1 MKKLGFW
8 SIVLLAINSIIGSGI
23 FLSPGAVISIAG
35 SYTPYVY
42 ILAAIFASI
51 LAVTFAAASKYVNK
65 SGAAYAYA
73 TAAFGDNIGFYVGIT
88 RFIAACIA
96 WGVMSTAVVKT
107 VITIFGG
114 DNTNTTLI
122 TIGFLILMVTLLLIN
137 ITGNKLFEIINNL
150 STIGKL
156 LALVTTIVAGIVVIV
171 TTGEVRF
178 SEVTH
183 IVDTSK
189 IDTTTFVLAI
199 VAAFYAFTGFESVA
213 SGSEDMKNPEKNL
226 PRAIPLAILSIATV
240 YLGIIL
246 VTMALNPQALIE
258 TKQVV
263 SLVAVFHS
271 PIIQNII
278 LYGALISM
286 FGINVAAS
294 FSTPRII
301 EAIANQ
307 QQISPWFKKRTKYDF
322 PFNAFIVTFLIAI
335 IIPMAFQY
343 NMTSII
349 VLSSISRFIQF
360 LVVPIG
366 VIVFYYNKNKGTVL
380 ENVKKNVFTDVILPT
395 ISFLFTIIL
404 LVKFNWKGQ
413 FSIVEGQHTTL
424 NYFAITAMVIGY
436 IVLPAILFILN
447 KMRYQQSDIK
457 E

>member
-1 MKKLGFW
+1 
-8 SIVLLAINSIIGSGI
+8 
-23 FLSPGAVISIAG
+23 
-35 SYTPYVY
+35 
-42 ILAAIFASI
+42 
-51 LAVTFAAASKYVNK
+51 
-65 SGAAYAYA
+65 
-73 TAAFGDNIGFYVGIT
+73 
-88 RFIAACIA
+88 
-96 WGVMSTAVVKT
+96 
-107 VITIFGG
+107 
-114 DNTNTTLI
+114 
-122 TIGFLILMVTLLLIN
+122 MVTLLLIN

-199 VAAFYAFTGFESVA
+199 IAAFYAFTGFESVA

-226 PRAIPLAILSIATV
+226 PRAIPLAILSIAAV

-307 QQISPWFKKRTKYDF
+307 QQISPWFKSVQNMIFRLT
-322 PFNAFIVTFLIAI
+322 PLSLLFNCYYYSYGI
-335 IIPMAFQY
+335 
-343 NMTSII
+343 SI
-349 VLSSISRFIQF
+349 
-360 LVVPIG
+360 
-366 VIVFYYNKNKGTVL
+366 
-380 ENVKKNVFTDVILPT
+380 
-395 ISFLFTIIL
+395 
-404 LVKFNWKGQ
+404 
-413 FSIVEGQHTTL
+413 
-424 NYFAITAMVIGY
+424 
-436 IVLPAILFILN
+436 
-447 KMRYQQSDIK
+447 
-457 E
+457 